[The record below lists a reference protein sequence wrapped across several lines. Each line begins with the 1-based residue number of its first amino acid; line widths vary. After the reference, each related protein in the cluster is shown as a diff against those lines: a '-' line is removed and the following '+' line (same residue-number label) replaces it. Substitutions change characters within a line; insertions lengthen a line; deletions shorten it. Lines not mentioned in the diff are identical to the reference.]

1 MKSNTLEIIMGAVV
15 LIGAAFFLSL
25 IYKAADLKTNE
36 GYVITA
42 EFGNTGGLKIGD
54 DVRVSG
60 IKVGKIISQSLNENT
75 FNAQI
80 NMRIDNKIKL
90 PIDTSARIT
99 SSSLLGGNFLE
110 LKPGIDEELLIENEI
125 IYDTRDPVS
134 FSDLL
139 GKFVFQGKPKN

>member
-1 MKSNTLEIIMGAVV
+1 
-15 LIGAAFFLSL
+15 
-25 IYKAADLKTNE
+25 
-36 GYVITA
+36 
-42 EFGNTGGLKIGD
+42 
-54 DVRVSG
+54 
-60 IKVGKIISQSLNENT
+60 
-75 FNAQI
+75 
-80 NMRIDNKIKL
+80 MRIDNKIKL

-110 LKPGIDEELLIENEI
+110 LTPGIDEELLIENEI

>member
-25 IYKAADLKTNE
+25 IYKAADLKTSE

-90 PIDTSARIT
+90 PIDRFEVSVTKGARIEPSPT
-99 SSSLLGGNFLE
+99 EHSSNVTTLE
-110 LKPGIDEELLIENEI
+110 AL
-125 IYDTRDPVS
+125 TV
-134 FSDLL
+134 
-139 GKFVFQGKPKN
+139 Q

>member
-25 IYKAADLKTNE
+25 IYKAADLKTSE

-80 NMRIDNKIKL
+80 NMRIDNKII

-110 LKPGIDEELLIENEI
+110 LTLVLLRN
-125 IYDTRDPVS
+125 
-134 FSDLL
+134 F
-139 GKFVFQGKPKN
+139 